1 MKILYL
7 ITGLRLGG
15 AEKQLLLLAREMKLA
30 GNTVLVAAMES
41 NGVMARDFVE
51 SGIEVHGLDVTSIK
65 SIPAAYK
72 KLKRVATNFTPDVV
86 HAHMIHANFLAAYF
100 KLFNKNTKVICT
112 AHNVREGSGL
122 LMAGYHFV
130 KKVVDWST
138 NVSQEAFDHF
148 IKKKYF
154 SPHTSS
160 FIPNATD
167 TAVFDP
173 TNYKKKLIRRD
184 LGVDDEAYVFFSAG
198 RLHYQKN
205 YPDLLKAFSIVCH
218 KIPNALLYIAGEGPD
233 LGKLLVLSVELN
245 LNNRVVFLG
254 RRNDIPALMA
264 MSDCFVLSS
273 KFEGF
278 GLVVAEAMAMQLPV
292 ISTNCGGVK
301 EVMGGIGKLVDNG
314 DVAGLAKA
322 MVAVSQTGWL
332 CYCNSRKHITENYGI
347 PVVIDKWKQLYNNL

>member
-41 NGVMARDFVE
+41 NGVMAQDFLE
-51 SGIEVHGLDVTSIK
+51 SGIEVEGLDVTGIR

-72 KLKRVATNFTPDVV
+72 KLKRLANSFLPDVI
-86 HAHMIHANFLAAYF
+86 HAHMIHANFLAGFF
-100 KLFNKNTKVICT
+100 KLFNQNTKVVCT
-112 AHNVREGSGL
+112 AHNVLEGSR
-122 LMAGYHFV
+122 LMMSGYHFV

-167 TAVFDP
+167 TTVFDP

-184 LGVDDEAYVFFSAG
+184 LGIDEQAFVFFSAG

-205 YPDLLKAFSIVCH
+205 YPDLLKAFSMACAEV
-218 KIPNALLYIAGEGPD
+218 PNAVLYIAGEGHD
-233 LGKLLVLSVELN
+233 LGKLLVLSAELN
-245 LNNRVVFLG
+245 LSNRVVFLG

-278 GLVVAEAMAMQLPV
+278 GLVVAEAMAMQIPV
-292 ISTNCGGVK
+292 ISTDCGGVK
-301 EVMGGIGKLVDNG
+301 EVMGGIGTLVNNG

-322 MVAVSQTGWL
+322 MVAVSRTGSL
-332 CYCNSRKHITENYGI
+332 CYCNSRKHIADNYGI
-347 PVVIDKWKQLYNNL
+347 PVIIDKWKQLYNNL